1 MTSSTLHPSMAEDEE
16 ARHITS
22 HLQSPIEGD
31 PFAKICDVELKHRE
45 GCMFDAR
52 FRTKEGDLLM
62 REPFGIGIDYG
73 PEAVTLFTMSAAYCM
88 AASLNYYLAKAR
100 VLPTTLRAKGHV
112 EMRLTDEHY
121 RRIKCLDI
129 DIRIEVAEKEHKRL
143 ERALSR
149 FNDFCIIT
157 ESIRGSFPVRVQ
169 VEHPWGTHKV
179 VLD

>member
-1 MTSSTLHPSMAEDEE
+1 MAEDGED
-16 ARHITS
+16 RHIAP
-22 HLQSPIEGD
+22 HLHNPIEGD

-62 REPFGIGIDYG
+62 KEPFGIGIGYG

-88 AASLNYYLAKAR
+88 AASLNYYLTKAR
-100 VLPTTLRAKGHV
+100 VIPTTLRAKGHV
-112 EMRLTDEHY
+112 EMLLTEEQY

-129 DIRIEVAEKEHKRL
+129 DIRIEVTERERKRL
-143 ERALSR
+143 ERALTR
-149 FNDFCIIT
+149 FTDFCIISS
-157 ESIRGSFPVRVQ
+157 SIQGSFPMRVQ